1 MTPITTPNAPIP
13 AGHYSQAIVHGGL
26 VYVSGQLAIH
36 PETGEKMIGS
46 IEEQTERTILNLEAI
61 LKAAGCDLTH
71 VLKTTVYIANIELW
85 GQVNQVYST
94 MFGAHKPARAIIPT
108 RDLHHGFLI
117 ELEAVAAINL

>member
-13 AGHYSQAIVHGGL
+13 AGHYSQAMVHGGL

-36 PETGEKMIGS
+36 PETGQKMTGS
-46 IEEQTERTILNLEAI
+46 IEEQTERVILNLEAI
-61 LKAAGCDLTH
+61 LKAAGCTLNH

-94 MFGAHKPARAIIPT
+94 MFGDHKPARAIIPT

>member
-13 AGHYSQAIVHGGL
+13 AGHYSQAIAHGGL

-108 RDLHHGFLI
+108 HDLHHGFLI

>member
-13 AGHYSQAIVHGGL
+13 AGHYSQAIAHGGL